1 MDNTFLP
8 LFIGRKNI
16 FIAHIML
23 RERAG
28 IKATIKKP
36 IGLAIVQRS

>member
-1 MDNTFLP
+1 MGNIFLP

-28 IKATIKKP
+28 VKATIKKP
-36 IGLAIVQRS
+36 IGLAIVQHS